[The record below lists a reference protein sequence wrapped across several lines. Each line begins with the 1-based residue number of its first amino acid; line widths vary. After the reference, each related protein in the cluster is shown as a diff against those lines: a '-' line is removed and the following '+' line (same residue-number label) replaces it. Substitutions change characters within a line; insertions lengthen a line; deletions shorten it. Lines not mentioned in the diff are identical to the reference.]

1 MKRNPSTIVRIKK
14 KEIMAIKKYLLHK
27 AIVNVFISFTFER
40 PLMYPNINER
50 NHSRASNV
58 EKTVPPPIQ
67 RGGGIH
73 SDSKL
78 FEILNYTTDLLF
90 SNVSFWFLRN
100 VCGENKSSGVKMDGD
115 LQLRF
120 PSEGG
125 KHVVHKAIPQF

>member
-58 EKTVPPPIQ
+58 EKTVPPPPIQ
-67 RGGGIH
+67 RKGGG
-73 SDSKL
+73 
-78 FEILNYTTDLLF
+78 FTVT
-90 SNVSFWFLRN
+90 
-100 VCGENKSSGVKMDGD
+100 
-115 LQLRF
+115 
-120 PSEGG
+120 PSYL
-125 KHVVHKAIPQF
+125 KF